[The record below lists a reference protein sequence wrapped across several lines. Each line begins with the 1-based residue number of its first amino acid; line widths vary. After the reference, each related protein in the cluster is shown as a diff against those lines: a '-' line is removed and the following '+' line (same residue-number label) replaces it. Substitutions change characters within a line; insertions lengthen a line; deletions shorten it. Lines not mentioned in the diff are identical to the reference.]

1 MENKSKIKLS
11 KLSKIMIIIMILAF
25 FVRLVYIIKTP
36 YMEKQHDIEPN
47 GNGLSYIF
55 TIYDTGKLP
64 DNNAGQNYHPPLHQ
78 ILATGWLKIISIFTQ
93 DFEIMCESL
102 QFLTLIYSMALII
115 VLYKI
120 VENFKLKDKYKILL
134 MIIFAFHPM
143 FIILSGSL
151 NNDVLC
157 LLLVS
162 WSILRLINWY
172 SNPNIKNTTFLAI
185 IIGLSVMTKTS
196 GGIIALPTIYIF
208 ILRMVKDIKRTSKK
222 KIMFKKYVYLFVF
235 FGCIS
240 LPIGLWYPIRNYVKF
255 GQPILYVMDVNNPD
269 LYVGDNSLISRLN
282 PFSPE
287 IFKLYCDPWVD
298 FNIPTF
304 LVKCSLFEEYSWGT
318 NFGIIYQIAI
328 IFNIVTIA
336 VFVISFINCLIKKE
350 KRNLEWKISL
360 AILLIFNIIS
370 YLGMNIKLPYGCSMN
385 FRYLLP
391 SIFIGAVFT
400 CFNLDYYRR
409 KNIKLER
416 NLYKILFIGTVI
428 LFIASDTIILFS

>member
-1 MENKSKIKLS
+1 MENKSKL
-11 KLSKIMIIIMILAF
+11 KLSKISKIMVIIMILAF
-25 FVRLVYIIKTP
+25 IVRLIYIIKTP
-36 YMEKQHDIEPN
+36 YMENQHDIEPN

-78 ILATGWLKIISIFTQ
+78 ILAAIWLKVIVFTE
-93 DFEIMCESL
+93 DFELMCESL
-102 QFLTLIYSMALII
+102 QFLTLIYSMSLIL

-120 VENFKLKDKYKILL
+120 IEKFRLRDKYKILL

-143 FIILSGSL
+143 FIILSGTL
-151 NNDVLC
+151 NNDILC

-172 SNPNIKNTTFLAI
+172 NKPNIKNTTFLAI
-185 IIGLSVMTKTS
+185 IIGLSVMAKTS

-208 ILRMVKDIKRTSKK
+208 ILRMIKDIKRTSKK
-222 KIMFKKYVYLFVF
+222 KLMFQKYFYLFIF

-240 LPIGLWYPIRNYVKF
+240 LPIGLWYPIRNYVEF

-269 LYVGDNSLISRLN
+269 LYVGDNSLVSRLN
-282 PFSPE
+282 PFSSE
-287 IFKLYCDPWVD
+287 IFKIYCDPWVD

-304 LVKCSLFEEYSWGT
+304 LVKCSLFEEYSWKTG
-318 NFGIIYQIAI
+318 FGIIYPIAI
-328 IFNIVTIA
+328 ILNLILIG
-336 VFVISFINCLIKKE
+336 VFLISFINCLIKKE
-350 KRNLEWKISL
+350 KRNLQWKISL
-360 AILLIFNIIS
+360 AILLIFNIVS
-370 YLGMNIKLPYGCSMN
+370 YLAMNIELPYGCSMN

-391 SIFIGAVFT
+391 TIFIGSIFT
-400 CFNLDYYRR
+400 YFNLDYYRR

-416 NLYKILFIGTVI
+416 NLYKALFIGTVI